1 MAFIREIPPEGA
13 TGPVREAY
21 DADMKTLGYIAN
33 YTKVFALRPEIR
45 AAWGALI
52 KAVRSTME
60 PRRYELVTL
69 AAASQLRCSY

>member
-1 MAFIREIPPEGA
+1 MAFIREIPPEEA

-21 DADMKTLGYIAN
+21 DADMKALGYIAN

-45 AAWGALI
+45 AAWGTLI

-60 PRRYELVTL
+60 ARRYELVTL